1 MKNWIQ
7 ESFFRTLTD
16 FHIPNFEGAL
26 DKFDPER
33 YADSIKR
40 SGATTTYVAAA
51 NCLGLCFYP
60 TKTGLRHK
68 AAERDVFGAT
78 LKACHD
84 RGIRVICYMNSWGT
98 FVCDKHPDWNVINS
112 KGVSKRDTTRY
123 GNPCPNNPE
132 FRTYINNIVTELVSG
147 YDIDGLWVDMNG
159 IFSPVCYCK
168 SCEEK
173 YRRLTGKELPRV
185 LDFDDPDLHTYFR
198 FKHDSVTEHVA
209 MMRATALAIKPD
221 ITVTFQCAQLN
232 DPFRHGHNGVKFY
245 DQCDYLAGDF
255 YTGRDGINTVSR
267 LLYRLSDTLPFEY
280 MISRC
285 SGVLDAHTM
294 NKDMGEITRQAFC
307 AYMQKGAFVLID
319 AIDPDGG
326 FNEAY
331 YAEISGLAE
340 TLAPYLPHID
350 YQEKALREIAVYYSI
365 DSAARNDE
373 HVGKGIDDIRTG
385 QLLKRLENISHALGR
400 AHLDFD
406 VLTKRSL
413 DALGE
418 YKVLILPDAEMLGDE
433 EIEAIRAFVKAGG
446 CAYIS
451 GKSSIK
457 DGEGR
462 VQADFRLADVLGL
475 KFEETFALY
484 PSYLAPVDKH
494 QALFGKYTAKHPHMI
509 KERMVKATPTAGE
522 TLATVTLPISIPSDH
537 LHFSSAISDPP
548 MTATASPAI
557 HENTFGKGRVIWCA
571 GRLENDPIPDN
582 MTLFTDLVLRLLG
595 EPQVKLDA
603 PECVEHV
610 LYAGEDCWKLNL
622 LNHQEISPAI
632 PIHGMSATI
641 DVGERRVKSVRTVSG
656 TDVNFAQDGSKLSI
670 KLNLALFELLLIN
683 FE

>member
-1 MKNWIQ
+1 MKNWTQ
-7 ESFFRTLTD
+7 NSFFRTLTD

-26 DKFDPER
+26 EQFDPER

-68 AAERDVFGAT
+68 AAERDIFGAT

-84 RGIRVICYMNSWGT
+84 RGVRVICYMNSWGT
-98 FVCDKHPDWNVINS
+98 FVCDEHPDWNVINS

-132 FRTYINNIVTELVSG
+132 FRTYINNIVAELVSG

-173 YRRLTGKELPRV
+173 YRHLTGKELPRV

-209 MMRATALAIKPD
+209 TMRKTALAIKPD
-221 ITVTFQCAQLN
+221 ITVTFQCAQLG
-232 DPFRHGHNGVKFY
+232 DPFRYGHNGVSFY

-255 YTGRDGINTVSR
+255 YTGRDGINTISR
-267 LLYRLSDTLPFEY
+267 LLYRLSDRHPFEY

-294 NKDMGEITRQAFC
+294 CKDMGEITRQAFC

-319 AIDPDGG
+319 AIDPRGT
-326 FNEAY
+326 FNEGY
-331 YAEISGLAE
+331 YAEIAGLAN
-340 TLAPYLPHID
+340 TLAPYIPHIN
-350 YQEKALREIAVYYSI
+350 YEEKALREIALYYSI

-373 HVGKGIDDIRTG
+373 HIGKSIDDIRTAG
-385 QLLKRLENISHALGR
+385 LLKRLDNIGHALGR
-400 AHLDFD
+400 AHLDYD
-406 VLTKRSL
+406 VLTKKSL
-413 DALGE
+413 GALGS
-418 YKVLILPDAEMLGDE
+418 YKVLILPDAEMLSDE
-433 EIEAIRAFVKAGG
+433 EIEAIRAFVENGG
-446 CAYIS
+446 RAYIS
-451 GKSSIK
+451 GKTSIK
-457 DGEGR
+457 DGDGR
-462 VQADFRLADVLGL
+462 VQDNFRLADVLGL
-475 KFEETFALY
+475 KFEGSFELY

-494 QALFGKYTAKHPHMI
+494 QALFGRYNARHPHMI
-509 KERMVKATPTAGE
+509 KERMVKAIPTAGE
-522 TLATVTLPISIPSDH
+522 TLATVTLPVSRPEDR
-537 LHFSSAISDPP
+537 LCFSTAISDPP
-548 MTATASPAI
+548 MNATAYPAI
-557 HENTFGKGRVIWCA
+557 HENTFGRGRVIWCA
-571 GRLENDPIPDN
+571 GRLENDTIPDN
-582 MTLFTDLVLRLLG
+582 MTLFTDLIFRLLG

-610 LYAGEDCWKLNL
+610 LYARGNTLKLNL

-632 PIHGMSATI
+632 PIYGLRATI
-641 DVGERRVKSVRTVSG
+641 NVGERRVKSV
-656 TDVNFAQDGSKLSI
+656 TDVAGDAVEWKQEGDVLSLTVNLSLFKLLVI
-670 KLNLALFELLLIN
+670 ELD
-683 FE
+683 